1 MDLKTP
7 GSYPTAPS
15 SSSIPTPTPEPSKL
29 EVKSAGVEGVQPRKT
44 EVYLEWVMVLAVLL
58 AACYMA
64 IKNNTPDII
73 FNLCTLCFGY
83 YFRSIT
89 NREQGAIK

>member
-1 MDLKTP
+1 M
-7 GSYPTAPS
+7 S
-15 SSSIPTPTPEPSKL
+15 SLSANESVGVD
-29 EVKSAGVEGVQPRKT
+29 EVVPRKT
-44 EVYLEWVMVLAVLL
+44 EIYLEWVMVLAVLA
-58 AACYMA
+58 AACFMA

-89 NREQGAIK
+89 TRESNSLK

>member
-1 MDLKTP
+1 MARSQKTP
-7 GSYPTAPS
+7 
-15 SSSIPTPTPEPSKL
+15 II
-29 EVKSAGVEGVQPRKT
+29 
-44 EVYLEWVMVLAVLL
+44 LEWIMVLMVLGAAVF
-58 AACYMA
+58 MA

-89 NREQGAIK
+89 VREAAADK